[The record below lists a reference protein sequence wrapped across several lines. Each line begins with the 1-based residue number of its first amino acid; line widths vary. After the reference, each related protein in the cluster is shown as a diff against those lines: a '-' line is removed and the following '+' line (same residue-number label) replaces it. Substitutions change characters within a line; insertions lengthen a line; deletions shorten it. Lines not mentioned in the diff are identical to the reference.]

1 MSSRG
6 GNGPPEGVWYG
17 AEDALELLAVL
28 EDARDALIDSRH
40 LTVVLALELQVRQLN
55 GKLGFGDQEG
65 DDAS

>member
-1 MSSRG
+1 MSSAG

-17 AEDALELLAVL
+17 TEDALELLGVL

-55 GKLGFGDQEG
+55 GKLGFGDEEG

>member
-1 MSSRG
+1 MSSPE
-6 GNGPPEGVWYG
+6 GNRPPEGVWYG

-65 DDAS
+65 DDGI

>member
-1 MSSRG
+1 MSALG

-17 AEDALELLAVL
+17 MEDALDLLAVL

-55 GKLGFGDQEG
+55 GKLGFGNQEG
-65 DDAS
+65 EDVS